1 MKVLQLW
8 CSDAAFCIQT
18 WCKFQSCFQRDVLC
32 FASNSHSQPCFL
44 RSVQA
49 AMSALPPLWR
59 KAKVLHGKA
68 SPLCRCLVSFFSP
81 LWVRCERV
89 RRFHTFT
96 HTPRSV
102 VFGPDFVRTLNN
114 SKVFSH
120 PMPVLKSTCLHHC
133 REHRI
138 VFDLLMSASAKRSA
152 RERQKSPNMLSLSGI
167 VSTMCR
173 KNLFHLTSLFVSF
186 TDAGEQSKRR
196 LLVSGTQVHRTRCKT
211 HEKTQLVWHRTTIP
225 AVPRDKLVGDRTQS
239 CHCQKC

>member
-1 MKVLQLW
+1 M
-8 CSDAAFCIQT
+8 FCIP
-18 WCKFQSCFQRDVLC
+18 QSFPAV
-32 FASNSHSQPCFL
+32 FL

-59 KAKVLHGKA
+59 KAKVLHSKA
-68 SPLCRCLVSFFSP
+68 FPLCSCLVSFFL

-89 RRFHTFT
+89 REISHTFT

-120 PMPVLKSTCLHHC
+120 LMPVFKSTCLHHC

-138 VFDLLMSASAKRSA
+138 VFDPSMSASAKRSA

-167 VSTMCR
+167 IPTMCR

-186 TDAGEQSKRR
+186 TGAGEQSKRR
-196 LLVSGTQVHRTRCKT
+196 LLVSGTQVHRTRLQNT
-211 HEKTQLVWHRTTIP
+211 
-225 AVPRDKLVGDRTQS
+225 
-239 CHCQKC
+239 